1 MAAAAA
7 DGGGAAAM
15 LEQLKARADAAG
27 RAAATDAAG
36 RLAERVRE
44 AVPGVSVTVEGSAVT
59 LSGRGLWRRWLA
71 DPALRWLGGLL
82 R

>member
-1 MAAAAA
+1 
-7 DGGGAAAM
+7 M
-15 LEQLKARADAAG
+15 LEQLKARAETTG
-27 RAAATDAAG
+27 RAAAADAAG
-36 RLAERVRE
+36 RLAERARE
-44 AVPGVSVTVEGSAVT
+44 TVPGVSVAVEGSAVT

>member
-1 MAAAAA
+1 
-7 DGGGAAAM
+7 M
-15 LEQLKARADAAG
+15 LEQLNARADAIGG
-27 RAAATDAAG
+27 RAAGDTAA
-36 RLAERVRE
+36 RLAERVRDG
-44 AVPGVSVTVEGSAVT
+44 VPGISVSADGDRVI